1 MNTTDNGR
9 ALARSRA
16 NKRLR
21 NLTIGTAVFGV
32 AATGGLGWLAA
43 VTYDGSSAGA
53 TSAVVLTTTADNP
66 ATSNSTGATRTS
78 TAATATAPAA
88 TATPVVTAAG
98 GTAHATTGGS

>member
-1 MNTTDNGR
+1 MKTTDNGR

-16 NKRLR
+16 NQRLR

-43 VTYDGSSAGA
+43 MTYDGSSAAA
-53 TSAVVLTTTADNP
+53 TTVTAVATTGTTTTGTTAG
-66 ATSNSTGATRTS
+66 TSTSTGV
-78 TAATATAPAA
+78 AATAA
-88 TATPVVTAAG
+88 PVVTAVG